1 MTARNAGAPTRPH
14 VLLFICDQMQY
25 QRQGRVDPHAY
36 TPQLDRFGQE
46 NVFFTHY
53 HASNGQCVPSRVAM
67 QTGLYPH
74 EAGVMIIYGFHG
86 HTAHITGE
94 QRTVGHVFRDAGYT
108 TAYFG
113 KTHFGTPLAS
123 LGYDHGWDGPPPGGA
138 DEGEG
143 PRGGA
148 ADRSHRRNSLT
159 DRAIVDA
166 ALAFLAEH
174 DPSQPLFLTVSIH
187 EPHPPFEVVEAYAER
202 FKEEEM
208 RLPRSFYEDDLADK
222 PPFQAAHALDGRH
235 GYADAGPAQAA
246 RARAELRRYYTMI
259 SHVDQL
265 FGEVRTALE
274 GKRMWDGAAVVFTAD
289 HGDMMAAHRMRLKG
303 TVPYEEIFRIPFVLK
318 LSAGAPEPARREVD
332 DLAAN
337 VSQPGTLLE
346 AAGLPVP
353 SELRG
358 GSLVPLLYRDRRPES
373 ETLYY
378 EHYGAYW
385 GLHPFRVI
393 RVREPH
399 NSPATGGTGGGGE
412 WKLARY
418 YGPDAGEAELY
429 DLATDPD
436 ELHNRAADP
445 ALADWRAEL
454 EQRVDEWWQRTGGR
468 DFAYY
473 ESPEFKLSGAAT
485 LMDGLHGRNVPT
497 HGSAPAAS
505 GIGASDA

>member
-1 MTARNAGAPTRPH
+1 
-14 VLLFICDQMQY
+14 
-25 QRQGRVDPHAY
+25 
-36 TPQLDRFGQE
+36 
-46 NVFFTHY
+46 
-53 HASNGQCVPSRVAM
+53 
-67 QTGLYPH
+67 
-74 EAGVMIIYGFHG
+74 
-86 HTAHITGE
+86 
-94 QRTVGHVFRDAGYT
+94 
-108 TAYFG
+108 
-113 KTHFGTPLAS
+113 
-123 LGYDHGWDGPPPGGA
+123 
-138 DEGEG
+138 
-143 PRGGA
+143 
-148 ADRSHRRNSLT
+148 
-159 DRAIVDA
+159 
-166 ALAFLAEH
+166 
-174 DPSQPLFLTVSIH
+174 
-187 EPHPPFEVVEAYAER
+187 
-202 FKEEEM
+202 
-208 RLPRSFYEDDLADK
+208 
-222 PPFQAAHALDGRH
+222 
-235 GYADAGPAQAA
+235 
-246 RARAELRRYYTMI
+246 
-259 SHVDQL
+259 
-265 FGEVRTALE
+265 
-274 GKRMWDGAAVVFTAD
+274 
-289 HGDMMAAHRMRLKG
+289 
-303 TVPYEEIFRIPFVLK
+303 
-318 LSAGAPEPARREVD
+318 
-332 DLAAN
+332 

-436 ELHNRAADP
+436 EQHNRAADP
-445 ALADWRAEL
+445 ALANWRAEL